1 MPLRRAS
8 GYLVHEYNH
17 LQCYSNK
24 QWLSVYYIVVE
35 RADDFKLPLL
45 TTSRRLGLRV
55 KSASVRPTPKVDPEP
70 LIENMDKHIIVCCL
84 GVILMA

>member
-8 GYLVHEYNH
+8 VYLVYEYNR
-17 LQCYSNK
+17 LQRYSNK

-35 RADDFKLPLL
+35 CADDFKLPLL

-55 KSASVRPTPKVDPEP
+55 ETVRRR
-70 LIENMDKHIIVCCL
+70 
-84 GVILMA
+84 

>member
-17 LQCYSNK
+17 LQRYSNK

-45 TTSRRLGLRV
+45 TTSRRLGPRV
-55 KSASVRPTPKVDPEP
+55 
-70 LIENMDKHIIVCCL
+70 ENVARRRKPSRSR
-84 GVILMA
+84 